1 MFFIFYFV
9 VIVIKYYKI
18 IGVFYVFDFYG
29 RGMDGFCLLNG
40 IVVLLVFYFLEDICV
55 FFRKFCVFL
64 SVIIFLEVV

>member
-1 MFFIFYFV
+1 M
-9 VIVIKYYKI
+9 
-18 IGVFYVFDFYG
+18 FDFYS